1 MPKPLY
7 LFDLDETLID
17 GDCAMIWNQFLV
29 AKGYV
34 DDPEFLEK
42 DAWLMAQ
49 YAQGELDMQQYLRFA
64 MQPLANL
71 SKSEVDDLVTECVD
85 TRILPLVFPQA
96 AKLIQQLKNDH
107 IDMIVISASVSLLV
121 HQVAQAL
128 GVSESIGIDLE
139 VKNGCYTDSIIGV
152 PSYREGKVARL
163 NQWCKQQPKQYGN
176 VHFFTDSIND
186 LPMCEAADFTYLV
199 NPCPQ
204 LKAVGQRIN
213 WVTLDWGRTSNT

>member
-7 LFDLDETLID
+7 VFDLDETLID

-49 YAQGELDMQQYLRFA
+49 YAQGELDMQQYLSFA

-71 SKSEVDDLVTECVD
+71 SKSEVDDLVIECVD
-85 TRILPLVFPQA
+85 TQILPLVFPQA
-96 AKLIQQLKNDH
+96 AKLIQQLKHDD
-107 IDMIVISASVSLLV
+107 IDMIVVSASVSFLV
-121 HQVAQAL
+121 HQVALALGISQAL
-128 GVSESIGIDLE
+128 GIDLE
-139 VKNGCYTDSIIGV
+139 VNNGSYTHSILGV
-152 PSYREGKVARL
+152 PSYREGKVTRL
-163 NQWCKQQPKQYGN
+163 NQWLKQQPKDYGN
-176 VHFFTDSIND
+176 IHFFTDSIND

-204 LKAVGQRIN
+204 LRSIGQKPN
-213 WVTLDWGRTSNT
+213 WVRLHWNRSSDW